1 MSQIKHHIPEPMLVA
16 YAAGSLEH
24 PFALVVA
31 AHVSL
36 CDECRARL
44 GAHESVGGAL
54 LEEQALQAV
63 SATMKDAVLAQLDGA
78 PGTQIAPVHERS
90 GVFPGPVMQA
100 LKGKPPRWR
109 SVGGGI
115 RQTLLHADDEGSA
128 RLLYIPPGKAVPDHG
143 HNGIE
148 LTLVLQ
154 GAFSDETGRF
164 GVGDLEVA
172 DDTLEHTPVA
182 EQGAPCICLAATDAP
197 IRFNSLIPRLLQ
209 PLLRI

>member
-16 YAAGSLEH
+16 YAAGSLEQ

-36 CDECRARL
+36 CDECRAGL
-44 GAHESVGGAL
+44 AAHEAVGGAL
-54 LEEQALQAV
+54 LEGQALQAV
-63 SATMKDAVLAQLDGA
+63 STSMKDAIFARLDDA
-78 PGTQIAPVHERS
+78 PSTESVIAYERS

-100 LKGKPPRWR
+100 LKGMTPRWK
-109 SVGGGI
+109 SVGGGV
-115 RQTLLHADDEGSA
+115 RQTLLRSDKEGST

-154 GAFSDETGRF
+154 GAFRDETGWF

-172 DDTLEHTPVA
+172 DDTLEHTPIA

-197 IRFNSLIPRLLQ
+197 LKFNSLIPRLLQ